1 MTYHEAL
8 FNHTA
13 NYLKL
18 NIMKEL
24 QREQDDFVSWV
35 LRNYVIDKSTVRIAR
50 VAVPAHEKAATTR
63 TRPCVGGCHEVHFKG
78 SSARYLKETSQLLGQ
93 VTTEEFVAFAEK
105 QAEQEGDMG
114 PRAMTAENFDENTKG
129 TKSAFVMFS
138 MAGCV
143 HCANMEEAWRQLATT
158 VHTNHPG
165 TVRIGTVDCDDQR
178 EFCEMF
184 QIQGFPTLLLMKD
197 PEVSASRGNQHPLLH
212 VPRNFDQA
220 CTDPAV
226 ARFVTS
232 RLCLLVVGPGV
243 CRCTRTPHQSSSRV
257 SAAMRACSSSSR
269 TRASWPLRHNPCQRR
284 LQGRG
289 EG

>member
-1 MTYHEAL
+1 MLGLLLVAGCGLASGDEAAHPADL
-8 FNHTA
+8 DGDGQVSPDEFVEFAAKQEAEAVAGDSLDA
-13 NYLKL
+13 NG
-18 NIMKEL
+18 
-24 QREQDDFVSWV
+24 D
-35 LRNYVIDKSTVRIAR
+35 
-50 VAVPAHEKAATTR
+50 
-63 TRPCVGGCHEVHFKG
+63 
-78 SSARYLKETSQLLGQ
+78 GQ

-114 PRAMTAENFDENTKG
+114 PRAMTAENFHENTKG

-269 TRASWPLRHNPCQRR
+269 TRASCPLRHNPCQRR